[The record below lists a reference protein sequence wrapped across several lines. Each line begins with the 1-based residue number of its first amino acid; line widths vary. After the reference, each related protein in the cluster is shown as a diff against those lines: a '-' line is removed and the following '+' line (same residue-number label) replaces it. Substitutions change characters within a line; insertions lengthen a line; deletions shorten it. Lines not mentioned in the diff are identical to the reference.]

1 MGILN
6 PIASKFNIVQGTPV
20 EVYMC
25 PANKSHAIID
35 VSFFKNSLTSSSTV
49 GIALTTQSNPANLTS
64 LDYFVDD
71 IDLVTSVNSA
81 ELNKVVV
88 GRNERIFVVVMNGD
102 SVNVR
107 VSGMEENNA
116 KVLAAGK
123 LSAASISGTAQTQFY
138 TNALAN
144 VAYISGSI
152 TIFNTQAVNAAE
164 VEMWITSSAS
174 PGASDKVMRV
184 SIPPQ
189 DTTIIES
196 VQLLPQEK
204 IFVKSS
210 QANTEYFLNGVVVA
224 V

>member
-6 PIASKFNIVQGTPV
+6 PIASKFSVTEGTPI
-20 EVYMC
+20 EVYTC
-25 PANKSHAIID
+25 PVNKSHAIVD
-35 VSFFKNSLTSSSTV
+35 VSFFKNDLSSSSTI
-49 GIALTTQSNPANLTS
+49 GIALTTESNPANLTS

-71 IDLVTSVNSA
+71 IELVGSVNSA

-88 GRNERIFVVVMNGD
+88 GRNERIFVVVMDGD
-102 SVNVR
+102 DITVR

-123 LSAASISGTAQTQFY
+123 LSAASIAGTAQTQFY

-144 VAYISGSI
+144 VAYISASV
-152 TIFNTQAVNAAE
+152 TIFNTHASNAAE
-164 VEMWITSSAS
+164 VEMWITSSITPS
-174 PGASDKVMRV
+174 ASDKVMRI
-184 SIPPQ
+184 SIPAQ
-189 DTTIIES
+189 DTTIVES
-196 VQLLPQEK
+196 IQLLPQEK

-210 QANTEYFLNGVVVA
+210 QVNTEYFLNGVVVA

>member
-6 PIASKFNIVQGTPV
+6 PIASKFSVTEGTPI
-20 EVYMC
+20 EVYTC
-25 PANKSHAIID
+25 PAGKSHAIVD
-35 VSFFKNSLTSSSTV
+35 VSFFKNDLSSSSTI
-49 GIALTTQSNPANLTS
+49 GIALTTESNPANLTS

-71 IDLVTSVNSA
+71 IELVGSVNSA

-88 GRNERIFVVVMNGD
+88 GRNERIFVVVMDGD
-102 SVNVR
+102 DITVR

-123 LSAASISGTAQTQFY
+123 LSAASIAGTAQTQFY

-144 VAYISGSI
+144 VAYISASV
-152 TIFNTQAVNAAE
+152 TIFNTHASNAAE
-164 VEMWITSSAS
+164 VEMWITSSITPS
-174 PGASDKVMRV
+174 ASDKVMRV
-184 SIPPQ
+184 SIPAQ
-189 DTTIIES
+189 DTTIVES
-196 VQLLPQEK
+196 IQLLPQEK

-210 QANTEYFLNGVVVA
+210 QVNTEYFLNGVVVA

>member
-6 PIASKFNIVQGTPV
+6 PIASKFSVTEGTPI
-20 EVYMC
+20 EVYTC
-25 PANKSHAIID
+25 PVNKSHAIVD
-35 VSFFKNSLTSSSTV
+35 VSFFKNDLSSSSTI
-49 GIALTTQSNPANLTS
+49 GIALTTESNPANLTS

-71 IDLVTSVNSA
+71 IELVGSVNSA

-88 GRNERIFVVVMNGD
+88 GRNERIFVVVMDGD
-102 SVNVR
+102 DITVR

-123 LSAASISGTAQTQFY
+123 LSAASIAGTAQTQFY

-144 VAYISGSI
+144 VAYISASV
-152 TIFNTQAVNAAE
+152 TIFNTHVSNAAE
-164 VEMWITSSAS
+164 VEMWITSSVTPS
-174 PGASDKVMRV
+174 ASDKVMRI
-184 SIPPQ
+184 SIPAQ
-189 DTTIIES
+189 DTTIVES
-196 VQLLPQEK
+196 IQLLPQEK

-210 QANTEYFLNGVVVA
+210 QVNTEYFLNGVVVA